1 MPLDAITISALCDE
15 LRPQLEGARIDKVQ
29 QPERDAV
36 LLSVRSLGRNRRLLI
51 AAGAG
56 NARLHFT
63 AESIENPR
71 RAADVLHAAAQASDR
86 REDRFD
92 KPAGA

>member
-15 LRPQLEGARIDKVQ
+15 LRPQLDGVRIDKVQ

-63 AESIENPR
+63 AE
-71 RAADVLHAAAQASDR
+71 HAAAQASDR

>member
-29 QPERDAV
+29 SP
-36 LLSVRSLGRNRRLLI
+36 
-51 AAGAG
+51 GAG
-56 NARLHFT
+56 RRPALGAQPRQEPPPAHRGGRGERAASFHGG
-63 AESIENPR
+63 EHRKSR

>member
-63 AESIENPR
+63 AESINPR

>member
-36 LLSVRSLGRNRRLLI
+36 LLSVPSRRCS
-51 AAGAG
+51 ACCCA
-56 NARLHFT
+56 
-63 AESIENPR
+63 SI
-71 RAADVLHAAAQASDR
+71 
-86 REDRFD
+86 
-92 KPAGA
+92 

>member
-36 LLSVRSLGRNRRLLI
+36 LFSVRSLGRNRRLLI

-63 AESIENPR
+63 AESRKSR

>member
-51 AAGAG
+51 AALPRARSLCLSLSGA
-56 NARLHFT
+56 ARTSSLSAPT
-63 AESIENPR
+63 GASSTVCAVWILPETRS
-71 RAADVLHAAAQASDR
+71 AA
-86 REDRFD
+86 
-92 KPAGA
+92 

>member
-29 QPERDAV
+29 QPERQEPPPAH
-36 LLSVRSLGRNRRLLI
+36 RGGRGER
-51 AAGAG
+51 AASFHGG
-56 NARLHFT
+56 EHRK
-63 AESIENPR
+63 SR
-71 RAADVLHAAAQASDR
+71 RAADVLYAPAQASDR